1 MSLDVLIVTIIVTD
15 NAKNIINALKG
26 RNWVSF
32 CGHNLYLIIENSFKS
47 EKENIRTIMKNIE
60 KVKDL
65 VTLMKRKGIVRKF
78 AENFKSIPQSIETRF
93 NSIYLILKTFV
104 EVCDNLKEFLLID
117 KKLES
122 DRLLIDEDII
132 KEKFHCLKYSTKQ
145 LLRCVYTRR
154 YSSHIA
160 CDIRRCNLLHRVNG
174 KLQ

>member
-1 MSLDVLIVTIIVTD
+1 LNEFGCTHSDNYYVTD
-15 NAKNIINALKG
+15 NAKNIINALKD

-47 EKENIRTIMKNIE
+47 EKENIQTIKKNIE

-93 NSIYLILKTFV
+93 NSIYLILKIFV
-104 EVCDNLKEFLLID
+104 EVCDNLKELLVID
-117 KKLES
+117 KKLKS

-132 KEKFHCLKYSTKQ
+132 KELVP
-145 LLRCVYTRR
+145 LLEIFVVEV
-154 YSSHIA
+154 
-160 CDIRRCNLLHRVNG
+160 LG
-174 KLQ
+174 EFF